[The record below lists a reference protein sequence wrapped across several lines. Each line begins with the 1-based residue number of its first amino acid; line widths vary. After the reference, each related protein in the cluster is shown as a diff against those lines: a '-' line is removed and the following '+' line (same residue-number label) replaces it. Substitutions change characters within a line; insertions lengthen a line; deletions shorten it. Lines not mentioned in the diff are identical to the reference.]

1 MSDSSVAPRT
11 VAHQA
16 PLSMGLSWQEYWSGL
31 PFPPPGDLPDPGN
44 EPASPVLAGR
54 FFTTEPPGKPKH
66 SDTLLYTLFESV
78 SSNKFLNMYWRVWRF
93 LRLLLDIGKIS
104 WMILWFSQQCKRVSI
119 LLTLSVFSGEI
130 GYNTLYFL
138 PKRGL
143 SFLPTFR
150 LAWWCGLAN

>member
-1 MSDSSVAPRT
+1 MT
-11 VAHQA
+11 IAHQS
-16 PLSMGLSWQEYWSGL
+16 PMSTGLSWQEYWSGL
-31 PFPPPGDLPDPGN
+31 PFPPPGDLPDPGI

-66 SDTLLYTLFESV
+66 SDTPLYALFKAV
-78 SSNKFLNMYWRVWRF
+78 SSNKFLNMCWRVWRF

-104 WMILWFSQQCKRVSI
+104 WMILWFSQQCKTVST
-119 LLTLSVFSGEI
+119 LLTLSVFNGKI

-143 SFLPTFR
+143 LFCPTFG
-150 LAWWCGLAN
+150 LAWWCGLAS